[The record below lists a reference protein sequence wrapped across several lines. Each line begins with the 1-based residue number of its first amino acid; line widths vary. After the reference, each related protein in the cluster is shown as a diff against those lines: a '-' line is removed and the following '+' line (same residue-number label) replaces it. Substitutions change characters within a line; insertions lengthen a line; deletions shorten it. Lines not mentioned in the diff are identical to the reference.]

1 MNLPFVVEDVKTQ
14 LADLK
19 DKLAR
24 VEESLAAFKG

>member
-1 MNLPFVVEDVKTQ
+1 MFVVKDVKTQ

-24 VEESLAAFKG
+24 VEESLAAFKA